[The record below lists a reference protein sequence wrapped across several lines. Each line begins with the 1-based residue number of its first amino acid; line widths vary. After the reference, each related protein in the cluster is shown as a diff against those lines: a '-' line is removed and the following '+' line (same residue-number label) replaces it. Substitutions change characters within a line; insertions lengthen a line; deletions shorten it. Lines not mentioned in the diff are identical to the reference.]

1 MHLGWAGGCAL
12 LLLAGAMAADE
23 GRRAWQTLDVRTLLR
38 DVAHFTDADWTAVEK
53 GAPVAKI
60 LDTDSREVA
69 VAGAVRIAAPRERLV
84 ARLRD
89 IEHLKRS
96 AVVLDA
102 GRFGNPPSA
111 ADVAKIPL
119 EDYSLD
125 LRGCRPGDCRVRL
138 TAGDIDAF
146 HRSVDW
152 RSDDWRARAAAV
164 WRDVLAKHAM
174 AYITLGRKGLPVYV
188 NKADALSVASELS
201 LLVGNFAFVANYS
214 PEFFAY
220 LKEFGP
226 AKPVGLEETL
236 YWTKEDFGIR
246 PIFRISHQVLR
257 AESGGSAVLTATN
270 QVYADHYL
278 DAALGVTM
286 AVEILD
292 DGAGR
297 AFYLVAV
304 NRART
309 RSLSGILRRMV
320 RGTVQNRSRD
330 AMRQI
335 LSAAKSG
342 LEGSGH

>member
-1 MHLGWAGGCAL
+1 MHLGWAAGCAL
-12 LLLAGAMAADE
+12 VLLAGAMAADE
-23 GRRAWQTLDVRTLLR
+23 GRRARQTPDVRSLLR

-102 GRFGNPPSA
+102 GRFGNSPSA

-125 LRGCRPGDCRVRL
+125 LRDCRTGDCRVRL
-138 TAGDIDAF
+138 TAADIDAF

-152 RSDDWRARAAAV
+152 QRDDWRARAAVV
-164 WRDVLAKHAM
+164 WRDVLAGHAR

-201 LLVGNFAFVANYS
+201 LLVGNF
-214 PEFFAY
+214 
-220 LKEFGP
+220 
-226 AKPVGLEETL
+226 
-236 YWTKEDFGIR
+236 R
-246 PIFRISHQVLR
+246 
-257 AESGGSAVLTATN
+257 
-270 QVYADHYL
+270 
-278 DAALGVTM
+278 
-286 AVEILD
+286 
-292 DGAGR
+292 
-297 AFYLVAV
+297 
-304 NRART
+304 
-309 RSLSGILRRMV
+309 
-320 RGTVQNRSRD
+320 
-330 AMRQI
+330 
-335 LSAAKSG
+335 
-342 LEGSGH
+342 